1 LRARDNTTRPKGKGP
16 YFIDASRVR
25 GGIGEC
31 PVRARSTA
39 KADGLDKTRA
49 LQRVLY
55 RSAKQQPQRRF
66 HALYD
71 KVARGD
77 ILCRAWDEVRANRG
91 APGTDGITIAHVEAS
106 GVATF
111 LQDLAAALRAGT
123 YRPAPLRRVHIPKPG
138 QPGRTRPLSIPCV
151 RDRVAMTA
159 AKLVLEPIFEADF
172 LPSSYGFR
180 PRRSAHQALE
190 AVRVEVNRGA
200 EWALDADV
208 RDCFGQLDHDALM
221 GQVARRVSD
230 RRMLKLIRAWL
241 RVGVLEAGVVT
252 DIVSGTPQGS
262 PISPLL
268 CNVALH
274 VLDAE
279 WTRTSSGLGM
289 LVRYADDL
297 LVVCRSRARAEQ
309 ARRRVAEILAC
320 LGLVL
325 HPGKTRIVCLT
336 RGQQGVDFLGFH
348 LRKVESWRFRGRY
361 YLQRWPSDCAMAAV
375 RAKIREATDRRF
387 VGYPVDW
394 VVVRLNRVLRGW
406 GGYFRHGNSARKFAQ
421 IDSYVHLRLAI
432 FASVK
437 HGLHG
442 RNWQRRFTWAW
453 LKALGV
459 YRLSGRVRGGAA
471 HALR

>member
-1 LRARDNTTRPKGKGP
+1 
-16 YFIDASRVR
+16 
-25 GGIGEC
+25 
-31 PVRARSTA
+31 VRARSTA
-39 KADGLDKTRA
+39 KADGLDTSRA

-66 HALYD
+66 HALFD

-77 ILCRAWDEVRANRG
+77 ILFRAWDEVRANRG
-91 APGTDGITIAHVEAS
+91 APGADGVTIEQVEAS

-172 LPSSYGFR
+172 LPASYGFR

-200 EWALDADV
+200 EWVLDADV
-208 RDCFGQLDHDALM
+208 RDCFGQIDHDAVL

-230 RRMLKLIRAWL
+230 RRMLKLLRAWL
-241 RVGVLEAGVVT
+241 RVGVLEDGAIT
-252 DIVSGTPQGS
+252 DTMSGTPQGS

-279 WTRTSSGLGM
+279 WARTSGSLGV

-297 LVVCRSRARAEQ
+297 LVLCRSRVCAEQ
-309 ARRRVAEILAC
+309 ARRRVAEILAG
-320 LGLVL
+320 LGLHL
-325 HPGKTRIVCLT
+325 HPDKTRIVCLT

-361 YLQRWPSDCAMAAV
+361 YLQRWPSDRAMAAV

-421 IDSYVHLRLAI
+421 IDSYVHQRLAI

-459 YRLSGRVRGGAA
+459 HRLSGRVRGGAA